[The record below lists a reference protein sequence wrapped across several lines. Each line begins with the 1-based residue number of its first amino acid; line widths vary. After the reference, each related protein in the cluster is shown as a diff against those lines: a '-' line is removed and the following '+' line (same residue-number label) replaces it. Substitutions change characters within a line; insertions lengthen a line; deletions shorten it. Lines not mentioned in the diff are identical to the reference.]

1 MEISRQELIRR
12 LSEDYAEK
20 AKRLSLKFEDA
31 YEQYSKRC
39 NNRSY
44 NNLLHQFTIGNLS
57 TSTGN
62 QTIRVPSRIEEHWV
76 TTNDNDCEDGVCKL

>member
-1 MEISRQELIRR
+1 MEISRQELVRR
-12 LSEDYAEK
+12 LSEDYAWR

-44 NNLLHQFTIGNLS
+44 DNLLHQFTTGNL
-57 TSTGN
+57 
-62 QTIRVPSRIEEHWV
+62 
-76 TTNDNDCEDGVCKL
+76 EDDTCKL